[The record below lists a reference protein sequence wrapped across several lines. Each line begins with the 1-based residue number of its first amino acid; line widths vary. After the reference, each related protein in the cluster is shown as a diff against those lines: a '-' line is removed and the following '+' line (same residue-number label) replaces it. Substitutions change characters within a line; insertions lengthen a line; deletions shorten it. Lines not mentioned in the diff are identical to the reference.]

1 MLATG
6 SGMKGLWK
14 GAVIGTQRRLWE
26 SPSERSGGLQLREQP
41 ICGDRVTWKRNK
53 HPKYFLLSRSPS
65 ESTPD
70 GLNVTESQH
79 RCSRAWYPSTWASW
93 IHGAVWR
100 RMESESGRVNNE
112 YSPTYHRLLII
123 IQKQRKGMLAKNKS
137 DPKHGKN
144 IVYSLFKT
152 LFLTEQILK
161 TIELGS
167 HRNQMQ
173 RFSRH
178 TMISITDSL

>member
-1 MLATG
+1 
-6 SGMKGLWK
+6 
-14 GAVIGTQRRLWE
+14 
-26 SPSERSGGLQLREQP
+26 
-41 ICGDRVTWKRNK
+41 
-53 HPKYFLLSRSPS
+53 
-65 ESTPD
+65 
-70 GLNVTESQH
+70 
-79 RCSRAWYPSTWASW
+79 
-93 IHGAVWR
+93 
-100 RMESESGRVNNE
+100 MESESGRVNNA

-144 IVYSLFKT
+144 IAYSLFKT

-161 TIELGS
+161 TIELVS

-178 TMISITDSL
+178 TMISITDSLQLFCKLESRNFFIFLSPLPEIYLLNE